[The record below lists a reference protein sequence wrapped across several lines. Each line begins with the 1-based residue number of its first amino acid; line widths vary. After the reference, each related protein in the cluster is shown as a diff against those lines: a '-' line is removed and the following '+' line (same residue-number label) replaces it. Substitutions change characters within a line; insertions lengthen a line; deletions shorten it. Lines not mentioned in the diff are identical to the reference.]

1 MNVELPPPSD
11 SAHRQS
17 ARSSKST
24 KNVQRSQR
32 AVSDDDDVLSS
43 SSAGGSLFGSDNAGS
58 DGSSDSESD
67 GEPEVGEVEGVE
79 RKDGRNARTEK
90 RTALVDSSDDEERT
104 GRGGKG
110 GKHHRNPQ
118 PRGEGESTDER
129 RRKGGTKAPRFN
141 WSSGDGARAHDYL
154 ASRYHEWAQASR
166 EDRPS
171 VLKRAAEHVVTTYTF
186 PKHNAGDV
194 REAVTTWFRNQRSAL
209 KRGAIQVPGQRKPKN
224 NDKTLT
230 TVSEGV
236 KEEPD
241 VTPFLKVIKGRATAA
256 AHLWA
261 RANVDIVNAELND
274 NNIGERQRVVA
285 QLFKA
290 LPKSEQDEWRA
301 KAKLA
306 HEEVEQNPDQCF
318 ENQQGFSGILARLLN
333 QFVGFGPG
341 GVGAVI
347 MHVRMAMRE
356 KDGSVYLANLT
367 VGGPDGHPTF
377 ADFEGGADV
386 NEQRRWD
393 RFLDSALPPNPSRRD
408 PRLQYAD
415 DGTPSLPSTDN
426 TWTQSD
432 MASTLAAYYQA
443 IWAHGQGNKVAAP
456 ALDWEAIRTT
466 PDVYLEPSWVEKGIA
481 DPSTLDF
488 FGIAV
493 AYKNILAAQRE
504 NQPFRFREAP
514 QGERAAA
521 QTRTAPTAAGRS
533 LEGHPTTA
541 RENTQDIEQSNPRT
555 PSHRPRIVVY
565 RTPEKGGGVLPP
577 RTLAAASDKANGSES
592 ESNHPPSLGSV
603 LFAVPE
609 ESEPS
614 VGDQGLLLGDDV
626 DQVASETDAASGVA
640 GHGKRREED
649 DGEVTRRLLVA
660 ADEGLNDVQDA
671 SVDCAHQEGAESPM
685 PDRTPN
691 QRGRVGSHDGRGGED
706 ACVSHEGDTPDSRN
720 PSVNT
725 SAGDDSGS
733 VLGGPDDGR
742 TGPGVTAAESDRR
755 ASKKTVGVGAASG
768 RIAAKAGTED
778 GTSRLVVTAPGNAAS
793 SPAPYADAETPPI
806 MLVSDNAP
814 SMDVWGEGEGDA
826 TGSREGGDAGE
837 SVSSAPRTGK
847 PRTAGAKRK
856 RADGASNSA
865 HEPFSK
871 RVTRGSSAKEA
882 AANAVEQDDV
892 SVQGA
897 ATKPVGGRR
906 RGQKVAADTAAPPP
920 RRSKRAAK

>member
-1 MNVELPPPSD
+1 MNVELLPPSD
-11 SAHRQS
+11 SARRQS
-17 ARSSKST
+17 ARSSKYT

-32 AVSDDDDVLSS
+32 AVSEDGDVLSS

-58 DGSSDSESD
+58 DGGSDSESD
-67 GEPEVGEVEGVE
+67 GEPEVGEVEGVGRE
-79 RKDGRNARTEK
+79 DGRNGRTTK

-104 GRGGKG
+104 GKGGKG
-110 GKHHRNPQ
+110 GKHHRIPQ
-118 PRGEGESTDER
+118 PRGEGGSTDER

-171 VLKRAAEHVVTTYTF
+171 VLKQAAEHVVTTYSF
-186 PKHNAGDV
+186 PKHNAGD
-194 REAVTTWFRNQRSAL
+194 AVTTWFRNQRSAL

-224 NDKTLT
+224 NDKTLPT
-230 TVSEGV
+230 ASEGV
-236 KEEPD
+236 KGEPD

-290 LPKSEQDEWRA
+290 LPKSEQEEWRA

-367 VGGPDGHPTF
+367 VGGPEGHPTF

-432 MASTLAAYYQA
+432 MASTLAAYYRA

-456 ALDWEAIRTT
+456 ALDWEAIKNT
-466 PDVYLEPSWVEKGIA
+466 PDVYLEPSWMDKGIA
-481 DPSTLDF
+481 DPNTLDF

-504 NQPFRFREAP
+504 NQPFRFQEAP
-514 QGERAAA
+514 QGEGAAA

-533 LEGHPTTA
+533 LDGHPTTA
-541 RENTQDIEQSNPRT
+541 HENRQDVGQSNPQT

-565 RTPEKGGGVLPP
+565 RTPEKGGGALPP
-577 RTLAAASDKANGSES
+577 RTLAAASDNANGSES

-626 DQVASETDAASGVA
+626 DQVPSETDAASGVA
-640 GHGKRREED
+640 GHAKRTEGD
-649 DGEVTRRLLVA
+649 DGEVRLLVA
-660 ADEGLNDVQDA
+660 ADKGLNDVQGA
-671 SVDCAHQEGAESPM
+671 SVDCAHQEGAESPI
-685 PDRTPN
+685 PDRTPSEP
-691 QRGRVGSHDGRGGED
+691 GTVGSHGGRGGDD
-706 ACVSHEGDTPDSRN
+706 ACVSYQGDTPDSRN

-725 SAGDDSGS
+725 SAGEEPQGAELGMGTDPSMFDSGS
-733 VLGGPDDGR
+733 VLGGPDDDR

-755 ASKKTVGVGAASG
+755 ASTNTLGVGAASG

-793 SPAPYADAETPPI
+793 SPARHADAETPPI
-806 MLVSDNAP
+806 MLASDNAP
-814 SMDVWGEGEGDA
+814 SMDVCGEGEGDA

-837 SVSSAPRTGK
+837 SASSAPRTGK

-865 HEPFSK
+865 HEPISK
-871 RVTRGSSAKEA
+871 R
-882 AANAVEQDDV
+882 
-892 SVQGA
+892 
-897 ATKPVGGRR
+897 
-906 RGQKVAADTAAPPP
+906 
-920 RRSKRAAK
+920 